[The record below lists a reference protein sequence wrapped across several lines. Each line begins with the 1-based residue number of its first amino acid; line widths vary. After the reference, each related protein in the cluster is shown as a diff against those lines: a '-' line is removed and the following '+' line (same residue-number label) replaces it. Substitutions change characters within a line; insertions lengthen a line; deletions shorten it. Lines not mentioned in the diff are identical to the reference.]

1 MTTLLETC
9 HRLSFPLTQKF
20 FLPLGLLKPLL
31 VTILWQWLCNL
42 PILALEWKRRVYW
55 QAHRGLER
63 PFLSQLARRAG
74 SLRRLSTGLSGE
86 GKGKGGGGGG
96 WIPSWLHIGRWPP
109 FSLAYKG
116 EQEAKNPG
124 LVPVSLSPCLWACG
138 GNWLRKKPEGCLRQ
152 PYSWGQRKADP
163 HCRHWGQNLSARSL
177 SPFSLEQW
185 IEE

>member
-1 MTTLLETC
+1 MWLWADFRNTSSSLPGVPWKEKVFSDYQQTIANHDYTARNLPS
-9 HRLSFPLTQKF
+9 SFFSFDPEILF
-20 FLPLGLLKPLL
+20 SPWSLKAVL
-31 VTILWQWLCNL
+31 VTVLWQWLCNL
-42 PILALEWKRRVYW
+42 PILALEWRRRVYW

-116 EQEAKNPG
+116 E
-124 LVPVSLSPCLWACG
+124 
-138 GNWLRKKPEGCLRQ
+138 
-152 PYSWGQRKADP
+152 
-163 HCRHWGQNLSARSL
+163 
-177 SPFSLEQW
+177 
-185 IEE
+185 